1 MLAQAALQNQTL
13 SFSTIMKLYSS
24 CSLAE
29 KQRFVENN
37 EKELMERNQQ
47 QQQQQMQIEQEKI
60 QQQAQIEQAKMQQED
75 MLNQR
80 DNETKILIAEI
91 QARNK
96 ENDGIVEPN
105 EDAKANLMEKMREFD
120 QKIKLDRERLEFDK
134 QKAKKDA
141 ELKQKQINKQRTNT
155 K

>member
-1 MLAQAALQNQTL
+1 
-13 SFSTIMKLYSS
+13 
-24 CSLAE
+24 
-29 KQRFVENN
+29 
-37 EKELMERNQQ
+37 
-47 QQQQQMQIEQEKI
+47 
-60 QQQAQIEQAKMQQED
+60 MQQED

-120 QKIKLDRERLEFDK
+120 
-134 QKAKKDA
+134 
-141 ELKQKQINKQRTNT
+141 
-155 K
+155 